1 MFGHFP
7 QEILDAFYE
16 AYSEKANMACNKPKM
31 EHHGGK
37 KQWSKHALAGKRNLF
52 VSVTLI

>member
-16 AYSEKANMACNKPKM
+16 AYAEKADMPCNKPKM
-31 EHHGGK
+31 EHHGR
-37 KQWSKHALAGKRNLF
+37 SE
-52 VSVTLI
+52 